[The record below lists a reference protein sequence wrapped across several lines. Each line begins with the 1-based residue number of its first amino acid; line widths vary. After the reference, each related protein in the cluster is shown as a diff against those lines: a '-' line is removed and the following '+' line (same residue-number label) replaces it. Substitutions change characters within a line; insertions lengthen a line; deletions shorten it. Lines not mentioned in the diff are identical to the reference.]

1 MRNLKRA
8 LLSAKRQFKHSP
20 QKTIVGPRWKWC
32 WWFSGAMALTFGFRV
47 AAYVVYE
54 IKNPKNGCRNRKRR
68 NVWSLQRTPDKIDS
82 TKQKCAQ
89 VTMDANCPHKYF
101 FARLFFPIFFGIV
114 GSLAFTC
121 LTSSGHSDILG
132 NGVPWTATAVRVSK
146 VYIVLMNTCWLRIW
160 CPTLFDQIVTF
171 NLPPQFQN

>member
-1 MRNLKRA
+1 MLMVFGCHGTDFWFPCGSICCLRN
-8 LLSAKRQFKHSP
+8 
-20 QKTIVGPRWKWC
+20 QK
-32 WWFSGAMALTFGFRV
+32 S
-47 AAYVVYE
+47 
-54 IKNPKNGCRNRKRR
+54 KNGCRNRKRR

-82 TKQKCAQ
+82 TKKKCAQ
-89 VTMDANCPHKYF
+89 VTMDANCPQIYF